1 MYFFLIFFQ
10 VEPKNWQLIFMC
22 PLYTKNYVF
31 LKIFFFKDFGY
42 KGTLKIY
49 VIVNKNEGASKRK
62 GNVNV
67 YLLAAK

>member
-1 MYFFLIFFQ
+1 
-10 VEPKNWQLIFMC
+10 MC